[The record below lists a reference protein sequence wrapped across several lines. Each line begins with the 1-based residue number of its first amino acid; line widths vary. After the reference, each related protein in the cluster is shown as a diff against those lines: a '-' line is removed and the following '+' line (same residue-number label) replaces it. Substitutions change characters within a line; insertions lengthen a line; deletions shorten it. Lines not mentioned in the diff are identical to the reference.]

1 MLEKEKRKEENG
13 RFTPS
18 PESSPSPR
26 NGTHANAGQEV
37 TGILSERIKNLGEA
51 IEELDNALAER
62 KVLSRKFQR
71 QIDQEIK
78 EVHYQL
84 GHLNPPWQT
93 GFYPKLEFLRLSL
106 HKSLTSRQKEIR
118 SEELKYWQDVV
129 SLLKEKRKF
138 LDEYK
143 SLLSTKKRLTE

>member
-1 MLEKEKRKEENG
+1 MVEEEGRKERNN
-13 RFTPS
+13 RPIPS
-18 PESSPSPR
+18 SKSQPSVHR
-26 NGTHANAGQEV
+26 GTHGNAGNEV
-37 TGILSERIKNLGEA
+37 SGILSERIDNLREA
-51 IEELDNALAER
+51 IEELDNALANR
-62 KVLSRKFQR
+62 KVLSKKFMK
-71 QIDQEIK
+71 QIDEEMKEI
-78 EVHYQL
+78 HYQL

-118 SEELKYWQDVV
+118 TEELKYWQDVI

-143 SLLSTKKRLTE
+143 SLLSTKRRLVE